1 MNHLNETDLR
11 YQPVE
16 ISHFRCAYEISH
28 NPKHMPKGGSKK
40 NGLRLSF
47 HCANLYPYNRKRH
60 QHGSSRNFPMH
71 MEPKFPPVISVLYWI
86 GNLLSLVM
94 LMLDHFY
101 SLVPMTYDDANEAKL
116 TKDEHAPEKRSFWG
130 CKTASVAAKCA
141 PPDTLRSEIPDLK
154 RLGMYFGVYLTI
166 GTICFYALE
175 DDLRGHK
182 TNDFVDSLYYCVTTM
197 TTVGYGDLVPRSF
210 DAQIVSSIFVTV
222 GMFLFGVAVKIASKY
237 LVVKQQMVMVNALR
251 TARKIGP
258 VEALKEIDSLKI
270 DYNKVKK
277 SLMAMG
283 GHFVIGIFVLLTVE
297 GMDFFDCVYCA
308 VTTMSTTGFGDESFQ
323 TTFGRMFAVIWVSTG
338 TTCVGQLFLYI
349 AEVYTDVETRKLA
362 KQVISSNITAKKDL
376 EAADHIED
384 HKAYRTADM
393 ILHKLKEMGK
403 IKQDDVS
410 MAMKDLGD
418 VIRDINVDDVRAPAK
433 STQEK

>member
-1 MNHLNETDLR
+1 
-11 YQPVE
+11 
-16 ISHFRCAYEISH
+16 
-28 NPKHMPKGGSKK
+28 
-40 NGLRLSF
+40 
-47 HCANLYPYNRKRH
+47 
-60 QHGSSRNFPMH
+60 
-71 MEPKFPPVISVLYWI
+71 
-86 GNLLSLVM
+86 M
-94 LMLDHFY
+94 LGHFY
-101 SLVPMTYDDANEAKL
+101 SIDSMASDHAKHAKL
-116 TKDEHAPEKRSFWG
+116 TNDEDSPKKRSFRG
-130 CKTASVAAKCA
+130 CKTTLVATKCA

-154 RLGMYFGVYLTI
+154 RLGIYFGVYMTV

-182 TNDFVDSLYYCVTTM
+182 TNDLVDSLYYCVTTM
-197 TTVGYGDLVPRSF
+197 TTVGYGDLVPRTF
-210 DAQIVSSIFVTV
+210 DSRIISIVFVTI
-222 GMFLFGVAVKIASKY
+222 GMFLFGVAVKIAAKY
-237 LVVKQQMVMVNALR
+237 LVVKQQMAMVNALR

-258 VEALKEIDSLKI
+258 VEALKEIDCLEI

-323 TTFGRMFAVIWVSTG
+323 TTFGRMFAVFWISTG

-362 KQVISSNITAKKDL
+362 KRAIASNITAKRDL

-384 HKAYRTADM
+384 HKAYGAADM

-403 IKQDDVS
+403 IKQDDIS
-410 MAMKDLGD
+410 DAMKDLDD
-418 VIRDINVDDVRAPAK
+418 VIKDVDDVNDPAK